1 MVPPFYIIWDG
12 PAGEL
17 HSFNVMTGAWQDN
30 PLTYGVCFPGDT
42 TVSQNVTLTGSGL
55 RRRSYETLVNTSLF
69 LAGDTATLAAIQ
81 GWAQVSFD
89 EGATFQ
95 PLTTLPLLIPG
106 IAMGRNGVDGQIGPF
121 DTAGFLVNVVIPKSY
136 SQYRTLNFRIAVDC
150 DVI

>member
-1 MVPPFYIIWDG
+1 MVPLFYIIWYG

-89 EGATFQ
+89 DVPLPFAARLPEPWFDMPVTPLAEGVAATVE
-95 PLTTLPLLIPG
+95 LYRRAAGTL
-106 IAMGRNGVDGQIGPF
+106 
-121 DTAGFLVNVVIPKSY
+121 
-136 SQYRTLNFRIAVDC
+136 
-150 DVI
+150 